1 MSDEGARCETCRA
14 WDRPSETCRRR
25 AAGERGWPEVGG
37 SAWCLEW
44 EGAPESSTA
53 LRDASLAMLEK
64 LMRSIAGPTGALSH
78 FWCAGCDATWLPREP
93 PEHAEGCPVPAF
105 VAAVM
110 REIDEDEEEEG

>member
-1 MSDEGARCETCRA
+1 
-14 WDRPSETCRRR
+14 
-25 AAGERGWPEVGG
+25 
-37 SAWCLEW
+37 
-44 EGAPESSTA
+44 
-53 LRDASLAMLEK
+53 
-64 LMRSIAGPTGALSH
+64 MRSIAGPTGALSH